1 VENNEKKEERRFK
14 RVTDLEKLKHL
25 LKHWSLKHWSEH
37 NETHIQTYTEWA
49 GKAESL
55 GKEEVSKLLNQIA
68 EETKR
73 IDELLRKA
81 LGSL

>member
-1 VENNEKKEERRFK
+1 
-14 RVTDLEKLKHL
+14 VTELEKLKHL
-25 LKHWSLKHWSEH
+25 LKHWSEH
-37 NETHIQTYTEWA
+37 NENHIQTYTEWA

-55 GKEEVSKLLNQIA
+55 GKKEVSNLLKQIA

-81 LGSL
+81 LGAL

>member
-1 VENNEKKEERRFK
+1 MKGNEAKEERRLK

-25 LKHWSLKHWSEH
+25 LKHWSEH
-37 NETHIQTYTEWA
+37 NEAHIQTYIEWA
-49 GKAESL
+49 GKAEAL
-55 GKEEVSKLLNQIA
+55 GKEEVSKLLKKIA

-73 IDELLRKA
+73 IDELLVKA

>member
-1 VENNEKKEERRFK
+1 M
-14 RVTDLEKLKHL
+14 TDLEKLKHL
-25 LKHWSLKHWSEH
+25 LKHWSEH